1 GSATSSC
8 SANLPSRYLTNYQIV
23 GWASGASLEHIKPS
37 LSTKTASDSS
47 NFPPNFGSI
56 TPRIAPTL
64 HFCHTQSTSM
74 NSSDDAL
81 ELMGLLPHATSSNR
95 APKAKTSEL
104 VVALPMCVSSGAK

>member
-8 SANLPSRYLTNYQIV
+8 SANSPSKYLTSCCIV
-23 GWASGASLEHIKPS
+23 GRASGASLEHIKPS
-37 LSTKTASDSS
+37 LSTKTASNSPPP
-47 NFPPNFGSI
+47 PPNFGSI

-74 NSSDDAL
+74 NSSDDAS

-104 VVALPMCVSSGAK
+104 VVALPVRVSSGTK